1 MSEESKKKFLLEYT
15 QSLSTQVCIE
25 QVMDAVIIALDT
37 LRKGGRCKG
46 QFVEISATPETKPP

>member
-37 LRKGGRCKG
+37 LRKGGRCRG
-46 QFVEISATPETKPP
+46 QFAEISETPEKKPP